1 MANILT
7 YFPERTKSNI
17 LNKYIS
23 IYRKNY
29 ELFNLLVYDS
39 YIISI
44 NNYKTN
50 VAKLV
55 SGNILLLICNSKF
68 MIHEP
73 YLKNNSRIIFTKKDF
88 IIQGIIMG
96 QYINYYYRYRN
107 SIKYKYHFNYDD
119 EDMKFNIYYY
129 FYKNYQYKKLV
140 GKVKNKYN
148 KSRILIPNKYE
159 LNYYSKY
166 FHLI

>member
-1 MANILT
+1 MDIIIT
-7 YFPERTKSNI
+7 YFPESTELKIQND
-17 LNKYIS
+17 NFS
-23 IYRKNY
+23 IYCKNQL
-29 ELFNLLVYDS
+29 LFSLQIDDQ
-39 YIISI
+39 YIDIH
-44 NNYKTN
+44 NFKTN
-50 VAKLV
+50 VSKLV
-55 SGNILLLICNSKF
+55 SGNILIHISNSKF
-68 MIHEP
+68 MINEP

-96 QYINYYYRYRN
+96 QYIHYYYRYRN

-140 GKVKNKYN
+140 GKGKNKYN
-148 KSRILIPNKYE
+148 KSFILIPNKYE